1 MPTTALAQEK
11 VWVTKSAYD
20 KAESAHFERLAK
32 VNNIAADVNVSLQDL
47 PARVAKLEKDNH
59 DLRNTVAELR
69 ALIEKLD
76 LKVNSAVPEP
86 YIAICPA
93 KPQEVEAPGED
104 DNEVDLFGSD
114 SEGEDAEAAKIRE
127 ERLAAYNAKKSKKP
141 ALIAKSNIIL
151 DIKPWDDETDMGV
164 MQAEVRKIATD
175 GLLWGA
181 AKLVPL
187 AFGISKLQISC
198 VVEDDK
204 VSIDWLTETIQ
215 ELEEYVQSVD
225 IAAFNK
231 V

>member
-114 SEGEDAEAAKIRE
+114 SEVREKIT
-127 ERLAAYNAKKSKKP
+127 
-141 ALIAKSNIIL
+141 
-151 DIKPWDDETDMGV
+151 DD
-164 MQAEVRKIATD
+164 
-175 GLLWGA
+175 
-181 AKLVPL
+181 
-187 AFGISKLQISC
+187 
-198 VVEDDK
+198 
-204 VSIDWLTETIQ
+204 VSFINQ
-215 ELEEYVQSVD
+215 
-225 IAAFNK
+225 
-231 V
+231 